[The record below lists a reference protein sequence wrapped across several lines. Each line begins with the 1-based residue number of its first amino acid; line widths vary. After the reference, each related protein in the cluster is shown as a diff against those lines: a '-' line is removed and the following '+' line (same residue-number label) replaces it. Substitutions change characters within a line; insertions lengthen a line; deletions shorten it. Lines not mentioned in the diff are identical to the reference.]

1 MPSAP
6 APLTIDGI
14 YEHYKGK
21 RYRVLGIV
29 RHSETLEEL
38 VHYECL
44 YDNPLGRVWV
54 RPIDLFRGSLEIDG
68 RVVERFRLIS

>member
-1 MPSAP
+1 MQKT
-6 APLTIDGI
+6 PLIIGGL

-21 RYRVLGIV
+21 PYRVLGIV

-44 YDNPLGRVWV
+44 YDNPDGTFWV
-54 RPIDLFRGSLEIDG
+54 RPRAMFEEHVVIDG
-68 RVVERFRLIS
+68 ISRPRFAYQG